1 MSLKLLAVNGSVT
14 RHSRTGTLLRT
25 VLDGAAKAHP
35 EIETELLELAEY
47 RLDFCDGRDPWAYAG
62 SHGARHR
69 VRAERPLRRWQ
80 GTGGPGGALARPA
93 AGRGDR
99 RAGLPPQGRL
109 RSAAGRAAASGH
121 PPQSP
126 GIRHGSPGVRG
137 ADPGEFRLTGVVCG
151 RTACAAASSAGED
164 KQEFHPIRVKGR
176 VKDTSQGRSFHALM
190 RALRFGAA
198 AREITDGRQETW
210 NTGGWDRRSWK

>member
-47 RLDFCDGRDPWAYAG
+47 RLDFCDVRDPWAYAG
-62 SHGARHR
+62 DT
-69 VRAERPLRRWQ
+69 AEVIRKVVEADALIV
-80 GTGGPGGALARPA
+80 GTP
-93 AGRGDR
+93 
-99 RAGLPPQGRL
+99 
-109 RSAAGRAAASGH
+109 
-121 PPQSP
+121 
-126 GIRHGSPGVRG
+126 V
-137 ADPGEFRLTGVVCG
+137 TGVVCG

-190 RALRFGAA
+190 RAPRFGGAA